1 MSDFII
7 QFGDRIAPEKIE
19 GALRER
25 PWLQDRPVHLTVFP
39 WGQLILQEP
48 PDSKYSPHTD
58 MAGIVGCV
66 GRPRY
71 LNNSRKSK
79 LSKDFCFNLA
89 RDWDDSIDLKALL
102 NSLTGMFSLLKVSAQ
117 KISILTDHM
126 GAQPVYC
133 AYSANEKLVGIG
145 TDVEVLALLSDRQQD
160 FDPVSLG
167 ELLVHNNI
175 SFPFSSRNG
184 ITEFQ
189 PASAINIEINDLTPS
204 ITETVLLVPQEPD
217 SLEEGL
223 VDELVDRMRATG
235 SDIAQSADSIGV
247 TLSGGLDSRAVLS
260 VLPKDQATAI
270 TYVTHENYETDTAQI
285 VAKQFGCEHIFARRS
300 EDYFTRLLL
309 EQGPAILGIE
319 RRAMLHGLC
328 IPESGLS
335 DKFDVILGG
344 QLSDTYLKDHY
355 MPKWQREHFRPKGPK
370 ELLGI
375 VLRKVLN
382 IPQPVHLPG
391 IGSNLGRYRL
401 EKYLS
406 ADIRQQVRDRRAHRL
421 DEVKKIRPST
431 AEEWVKFWP
440 TSRQDDL
447 AHIMGN
453 SKLFAFESL
462 FLHRYITEF
471 ATKLLPE
478 NRYSGAVASKAFAI
492 LYGELGHI
500 HDANTGQLPG
510 VGKDKDIRL
519 ADLGTKPKDAKQ
531 WNNVP
536 NSWFDMVA
544 LQKYAPEW
552 QSKRLELKGSGGLD
566 VLDPIIDRPA
576 TQLIADYSDD
586 LGPTFNQMFFQL
598 ALVIDK
604 GLKQ

>member
-1 MSDFII
+1 
-7 QFGDRIAPEKIE
+7 
-19 GALRER
+19 
-25 PWLQDRPVHLTVFP
+25 
-39 WGQLILQEP
+39 
-48 PDSKYSPHTD
+48 
-58 MAGIVGCV
+58 
-66 GRPRY
+66 
-71 LNNSRKSK
+71 
-79 LSKDFCFNLA
+79 
-89 RDWDDSIDLKALL
+89 
-102 NSLTGMFSLLKVSAQ
+102 
-117 KISILTDHM
+117 
-126 GAQPVYC
+126 
-133 AYSANEKLVGIG
+133 
-145 TDVEVLALLSDRQQD
+145 
-160 FDPVSLG
+160 
-167 ELLVHNNI
+167 
-175 SFPFSSRNG
+175 
-184 ITEFQ
+184 
-189 PASAINIEINDLTPS
+189 
-204 ITETVLLVPQEPD
+204 
-217 SLEEGL
+217 
-223 VDELVDRMRATG
+223 MRATG
-235 SDIAQSADSIGV
+235 SDIAQSVDSIGV

-260 VLPKDQATAI
+260 VLPKDQTTAI
-270 TYVTHENYETDTAQI
+270 TYVTHENFETDTAQA
-285 VAKQFGCEHIFARRS
+285 VAKQFGCGHVFARRS
-300 EDYFTRLLL
+300 EDFFTRLLL
-309 EQGPAILGIE
+309 DQGPAVLGTE

-370 ELLGI
+370 ERLGI
-375 VLRKVLN
+375 VLRKLLN

-391 IGSNLGRYRL
+391 MGSNLGRYRL

-406 ADIRQQVRDRRAHRL
+406 EDIRQQVRDRRVHRL
-421 DEVKKIRPST
+421 NEVRKIRPST

-519 ADLGTKPKDAKQ
+519 ADLGTKPRGAKQ